1 MKLVDRWPLK
11 IANRQPGLRYVL
23 FPGQLYYECSCG
35 ELVENLD
42 SVLRPPRRAIVQP
55 PRWQFRHGENREA
68 VYTLDCWRGFTIEQE
83 IDMEEWTE
91 RVHEY
96 EKRGRQ

>member
-1 MKLVDRWPLK
+1 MKYA
-11 IANRQPGLRYVL
+11 I
-23 FPGQLYYECSCG
+23 FPAPYYECSCG
-35 ELVENLD
+35 KAVSSLD
-42 SVLRPPRRAIVQP
+42 SIVRRVSPDAPIRPPEWRFQ
-55 PRWQFRHGENREA
+55 HGDNREA
-68 VYTLDCWRGFTIEQE
+68 VYSLDGWGPFTREQE